1 MVLWIDDI
9 RPAPKDGKDYIRCFS
24 VWDAMDRIGAIE
36 NLRHLGHLDEE
47 IEYLDIDHDAGDY
60 ADEGG
65 DYINLLTW
73 LEECGMNY
81 PIKIHSMNSVGVE
94 NMRRI
99 IQHNGWKEIY

>member
-24 VWDAMDRIGAIE
+24 VWDAMDRISAIE
-36 NLRHLGHLDEE
+36 NLRYLGHLDEE
-47 IEYLDIDHDAGDY
+47 IEYLDMDHDAGDY

-81 PIKIHSMNSVGVE
+81 SIKIHSMNSVGVE